1 MKVGDLVKFRRD
13 MFRDAAPVGVIVK
26 NAEKGKWKTAW
37 WLVQWSDGKSEII
50 SDRNLMVINASR

>member
-1 MKVGDLVKFRRD
+1 MQVGDLVKYRRN
-13 MFRDAAPVGVIVK
+13 MFNLSALVGIVVK
-26 NAEKGKWKTAW
+26 NTGMDSVPESW

>member
-1 MKVGDLVKFRRD
+1 MQVGDLVKYRRN
-13 MFRDAAPVGVIVK
+13 MFDLSALVGIVVK
-26 NAEKGKWKTAW
+26 NTGMDSVPVAW

>member
-1 MKVGDLVKFRRD
+1 MKAGDLVKYRRN
-13 MFRDAAPVGVIVK
+13 MFNLSALVGIVVK